1 MEIVLPYPQRE
12 TRGGSVRRN
21 TSLAVEVW
29 VSEDEVPVYVLDLM
43 ASSTFTLSTSYESTC
58 CKCTQPTAS
67 FELDDPW
74 GVFLSSD
81 AQAELDSV
89 EAELELVELQ
99 ISDLLEKQAEL
110 TSRKNTL
117 LQCLGQA
124 CDAAQ
129 SSSSSASSK
138 SKPEPAMSKKEMK
151 RYDGTGNVHT
161 WLHCGSEEACVLIIL
176 YLCRLSMV

>member
-12 TRGGSVRRN
+12 TRGGGVRRN
-21 TSLAVEVW
+21 TSLSVEVW
-29 VSEDEVPVYVLDLM
+29 VSEDEVSVYVWDLI
-43 ASSTFTLSTSYESTC
+43 ASSTSTLSTSFECTC

-67 FELDDPW
+67 FERDDPC

-110 TSRKNTL
+110 TSRKNAL

-129 SSSSSASSK
+129 SSSSSK
-138 SKPEPAMSKKEMK
+138 SKPEPAMSKKQMK
-151 RYDGTGNVHT
+151 LYDGTGNVHT
-161 WLHCGSEEACVLIIL
+161 WLHCGSEEARVLIIL